1 VKVRGICVVRTL
13 SIEGI
18 EVTRA
23 ILGCDSFVSW
33 LYQSVDSP
41 FKGSDGKI
49 DRLKTLEVMKASV
62 DQGVRCI
69 DLSPPMIDAFSVL
82 QDETDCNIE
91 ALGALQEW
99 TCKNFVIDD
108 VPLADYGER
117 IMVNMRSNLPPR
129 YLSLLE
135 HSDAPRSSFIRSFF
149 ELKTLA
155 EPLTESEIGRIR
167 MKPDFF
173 EKRLELYRK
182 MSLKL
187 VQFGGGTAD
196 WLVAL
201 GREDL
206 LKDLS
211 RLIRMKGFAP
221 ILICHW
227 TSLVLPVAEKGL
239 DVAGY
244 VVPVNRLWGLLTLSE
259 ALETIRSVEKP
270 VIAMKTLAQG
280 ALAHD
285 LQDAFTY
292 LFKKAKVAG
301 VLVGVSSVA
310 EAKQT
315 FSTLARVLDSDSKH
329 RSTDS
334 QEQC

>member
-1 VKVRGICVVRTL
+1 VQTL

-33 LYQSVDSP
+33 LYQSAASP

-49 DRLKTLEVMKASV
+49 DRLKALEVMKASV

-69 DLSPPMIDAFSVL
+69 DLSPPTVETFRML
-82 QDETDCNIE
+82 QDETHSRIE

-99 TCKNFVIDD
+99 TCRSFVIDD
-108 VPLADYGER
+108 APLADYSER
-117 IMVNMRSNLPPR
+117 IKVNVRSKLPPR

-135 HSDAPRSSFIRSFF
+135 HSNSPRSSFVRSFF
-149 ELKTLA
+149 ELKTST
-155 EPLTESEIGRIR
+155 ERLTESEIGRIR
-167 MKPDFF
+167 MKPGFF
-173 EKRLELYRK
+173 EERLELYRK
-182 MSLKL
+182 LNVKL

-196 WLVAL
+196 WLIAL
-201 GREDL
+201 EREDL

-211 RLIRMKGFAP
+211 QLVRKKGFAP
-221 ILICHW
+221 ILTCHL
-227 TSLVLPVAEKGL
+227 TSLVLPIAEKEL

-244 VVPVNRLWGLLTLSE
+244 IVPLNKLWGLLTLSE
-259 ALETIRSVEKP
+259 ALDTIKSVGKP

-310 EAKQT
+310 EARQT
-315 FSTLARVLDSDSKH
+315 FSALARVLDSKSKH
-329 RSTDS
+329 RSKDS
-334 QEQC
+334 EAQC

>member
-1 VKVRGICVVRTL
+1 VQTL

-23 ILGCDSFVSW
+23 ILGCDNFVSW
-33 LYQSVDSP
+33 LFPSVDSP
-41 FKGSDGKI
+41 FKRPDGKI
-49 DRLKTLEVMKASV
+49 DRLKALEVMRASV

-69 DLSPPMIDAFSVL
+69 DLSPPIVETFGML
-82 QDETDCNIE
+82 QDETDGRIE
-91 ALGALQEW
+91 AIGALQEW
-99 TCKNFVIDD
+99 TCRNFVIDD
-108 VPLADYGER
+108 VPLADYSDR
-117 IMVNMRSNLPPR
+117 IKVNMRSNLPPR
-129 YLSLLE
+129 YFSLLE
-135 HSDAPRSSFIRSFF
+135 HSNVSGSSFVRSFF
-149 ELKTLA
+149 EPKTST
-155 EPLTESEIGRIR
+155 ERLTESEIGRIR
-167 MKPDFF
+167 MKPGFF
-173 EKRLELYRK
+173 EERLELYRR
-182 MSLKL
+182 LNVKL

-196 WLVAL
+196 WLTAL

-211 RLIRMKGFAP
+211 QLIRRKGFVP

-227 TSLVLPVAEKGL
+227 TSLVLPVAEKEL
-239 DVAGY
+239 DAAGY
-244 VVPVNRLWGLLTLSE
+244 VVPLNKLWGLLTLSE
-259 ALETIRSVEKP
+259 ALDTIKSVEKP

-292 LFKKAKVAG
+292 LLKKAEVAG
-301 VLVGVSSVA
+301 LLVGVSSVA

-315 FSTLARVLDSDSKH
+315 FSTLARVIDSLSKH

-334 QEQC
+334 EVK